1 MVDKLS
7 TIRYEFNGVK
17 HPLADGKAAG
27 MTQGLAISFLL
38 RCGHWQLV
46 DIKLITP
53 NIQKALSFMLSDSI
67 VSQKWGY
74 KFIEEFYV
82 PGTSILNGS
91 IFTLYGLYDYC
102 RESNDMNLFKIYIDD
117 LKALLPRYR
126 LLYWS
131 YYDLG
136 GTVASSFYHRLHI
149 DMMEVL
155 YKLTDDKIFLEYA
168 QRWKKGLHYSC
179 VFILIK
185 AFQKCLN
192 LKKMDMSFA
201 SKVC

>member
-1 MVDKLS
+1 
-7 TIRYEFNGVK
+7 
-17 HPLADGKAAG
+17 
-27 MTQGLAISFLL
+27 
-38 RCGHWQLV
+38 
-46 DIKLITP
+46 
-53 NIQKALSFMLSDSI
+53 
-67 VSQKWGY
+67 
-74 KFIEEFYV
+74 
-82 PGTSILNGS
+82 
-91 IFTLYGLYDYC
+91 
-102 RESNDMNLFKIYIDD
+102 MNLFKIYIDD

-136 GTVASSFYHRLHI
+136 GTVASCFYHRLHI